1 MQNGSDM
8 PQNLRLEWRPQARAD
23 LLEIVSYIAE
33 ENPDAA
39 QAIKDEIEAKAV
51 KLPDHPKLYKVSS
64 RVPGMRELVVGHH
77 YILFYRETP
86 LLVEVL
92 NVIHASRQWPPK
104 GQ

>member
-39 QAIKDEIEAKAV
+39 QA
-51 KLPDHPKLYKVSS
+51 
-64 RVPGMRELVVGHH
+64 
-77 YILFYRETP
+77 
-86 LLVEVL
+86 LLT
-92 NVIHASRQWPPK
+92 I
-104 GQ
+104 